1 MKKNSILSGLAWAAM
16 FTMSLYSCSSENE
29 LPEVNVPEADGSQ
42 LVVRALNL
50 QGTFNGYE
58 GQRSNTAD
66 TRADGSTWKEGDKI
80 YLRFTVGSDV
90 VTGTAV
96 YTSTGWTVSYY
107 GTLSEGSN
115 IGCTA
120 AYFENAE
127 EGANNTVNLTE
138 KSAIYQDLSAE
149 YSNNNDTLTIVANL
163 SPKLG
168 RVRFTGNEND
178 RIWLYGLKTY
188 SGYNNE
194 TNKFVTTTGK
204 NFEQVDSTGT
214 TEYIYASFSTDTI
227 KSIGLLTS
235 EDAFTRT
242 FTSDILA
249 AGNSGYMAIPSVESH
264 NQWQSG
270 LVFTVNGV
278 QFKMIAVPGYSG
290 GRYCIAETE
299 TTGALYYNVTNS
311 STVYISQLPM
321 SSLTYSSAES
331 FTTTLTQML
340 GVTFRMP
347 TADEWMFAAKGGNRS
362 KGYAYAGSNNIDE
375 VAWYSG
381 NTSSK
386 QKVKQKMPNEL
397 GIYDMSGN
405 VDELVNYKTSGGY
418 YYYYGGSYNYN
429 SSYCGYTSYHDN
441 IYYGSTQPY
450 IGFRFVMPY

>member
-1 MKKNSILSGLAWAAM
+1 L
-16 FTMSLYSCSSENE
+16 
-29 LPEVNVPEADGSQ
+29 NVPEADGSQ

-80 YLRFTVGSDV
+80 YLRFTAGSNIIP
-90 VTGTAV
+90 GTAV
-96 YTSTGWTVSYY
+96 YTTSGWSVSYY
-107 GTLSEGSN
+107 GTLSEGDN
-115 IGCTA
+115 LGCTA

-127 EGANNTVNLTE
+127 EGDNSTVRLTAH
-138 KSAIYQDLSAE
+138 SAVYQDLNAE
-149 YSNNNDTLTIVANL
+149 YSNKSDTLTIVANL

-178 RIWLYGLKTY
+178 SIWLYGIKTCTA
-188 SGYNNE
+188 YNTE
-194 TNKFVTTTGK
+194 TDNFTTSSDIVS
-204 NFEQVDSTGT
+204 EIVESTGS
-214 TEYIYASFSTDTI
+214 TEYVYGTFRTDTI
-227 KSIGLLTS
+227 QSIGLLTP

-249 AGNSGYMAIPSVESH
+249 AGNSGYMAIPTVESH

-299 TTGALYYNVTNS
+299 TTEALYYNVTKS
-311 STVYISQLPM
+311 STTYTSQYPIVSVY
-321 SSLTYSSAES
+321 YSSGES
-331 FTTTLTQML
+331 FTTTLTKLL
-340 GVTFRMP
+340 GTNFRMP

-362 KGYAYAGSNNIDE
+362 KGYTYAGSNNIDE

-381 NTSSK
+381 NASSR
-386 QKVKQKMPNEL
+386 QIVKQKLPNEL

-405 VDELVNYKTSGGY
+405 VAEFVNQPTGSY
-418 YYYYGGSYNYN
+418 YYFYGGSYYRG
-429 SSYCGYTSYHDN
+429 SGYCTISDSNGYTSYND
-441 IYYGSTQPY
+441 Y

>member
-29 LPEVNVPEADGSQ
+29 LPEVNVPETDGSQ

-80 YLRFTVGSDV
+80 YLRFTAGSNIIP
-90 VTGTAV
+90 GTAV
-96 YTSTGWTVSYY
+96 YTTSGWSVSYY
-107 GTLSEGSN
+107 GTLSEGDN
-115 IGCTA
+115 LGCTA

-127 EGANNTVNLTE
+127 EGTNSTVKLTRH
-138 KSAIYQDLSAE
+138 SAIYQDLNAE
-149 YSNNNDTLTIVANL
+149 YSNKSDTLTIVANL

-178 RIWLYGLKTY
+178 SIWLYGIQIY
-188 SGYNNE
+188 SGYDTE
-194 TNKFVTTTGK
+194 TDNYIISTDTEFPS
-204 NFEQVDSTGT
+204 EIVDSTGT
-214 TEYIYASFSTDTI
+214 TEYIYGTFKTSA
-227 KSIGLLTS
+227 KSIGLLTP

-242 FTSDILA
+242 FSSDILA
-249 AGNSGYMAIPSVESH
+249 AGNSGYMAIPTVESH

-270 LVFTVNGV
+270 LVFTANGV

-290 GRYCIAETE
+290 GHYCIAETE
-299 TTGALYYNVTNS
+299 TTEELYNKVNS
-311 STVYISQLPM
+311 STSTSTSQYPVTNYL
-321 SSLTYSSAES
+321 YSSFSS
-331 FTTTLTQML
+331 FTATLTKLL
-340 GVTFRMP
+340 GANFRMP
-347 TADEWMFAAKGGNRS
+347 TSAEWMFAAKGGNRS
-362 KGYAYAGSNNIDE
+362 KGYTYAGSNNIDE

-381 NTSSK
+381 NASSRHI
-386 QKVKQKMPNEL
+386 VKQKLPNEL

-405 VDELVNYKTSGGY
+405 VAEFGDYKSSSY
-418 YYYYGGSYNYN
+418 YYYYGGSYYH
-429 SSYCGYTSYHDN
+429 SYSYCVISSSSGNSDYEA
-441 IYYGSTQPY
+441 Y